1 MQVHAA
7 ISKVPNVLH
16 VGRRYQKNGKK
27 IVVFRDPEHHFCVH
41 WKLKLQREKLCFQNY
56 LYTCGW
62 GLTVTGAPIHRIAS
76 ITLSNS

>member
-1 MQVHAA
+1 MLQFLKFQMFSMLEGV
-7 ISKVPNVLH
+7 IK
-16 VGRRYQKNGKK
+16 KMGKE
-27 IVVFRDPEHHFCVH
+27 IVVFRDPEHHFCVY